1 MKCKNMK
8 KIIWKQLPI
17 ILNIELEHYQYRQY
31 TVVLNTTLK
40 KNKTNISL
48 KHWGTFLVGGD
59 CHTKHPTLSLLLTTP
74 KGRKFLAAVD
84 TNSLHCLIKTTNI

>member
-1 MKCKNMK
+1 MQKYEKDYLEATTN
-8 KIIWKQLPI
+8 
-17 ILNIELEHYQYRQY
+17 NIEYRIRALSISAVYCRTKHNIKKEQNEHFF
-31 TVVLNTTLK
+31 
-40 KNKTNISL
+40 KT
-48 KHWGTFLVGGD
+48 LVGGD